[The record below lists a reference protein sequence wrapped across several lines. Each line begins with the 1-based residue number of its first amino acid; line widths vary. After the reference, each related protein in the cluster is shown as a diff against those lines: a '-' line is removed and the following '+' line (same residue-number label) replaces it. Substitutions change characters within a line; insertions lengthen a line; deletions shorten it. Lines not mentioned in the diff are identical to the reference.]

1 VARYTGPK
9 CRVCRREGSK
19 LFLKGERCYG
29 SKCAFDNRAY
39 PPGQHGQSRRGRIS
53 DYGIQLREKQK
64 VRATY
69 GVLERQFRRYFKLAD
84 RKRGITGETL
94 LQLLE
99 RRLDNVVF
107 RMGFAVNR
115 DEARQLV
122 RHNHFRVNGR
132 KVNIPSAFVRAGDV
146 VEVKET
152 SRKVARILG
161 ALEFVDRRGIPS
173 WIELDRDSF
182 KGTVKALPTRQDID
196 QDINEQLVVELY
208 SK

>member
-1 VARYTGPK
+1 MARYTGPK